1 MTEPHTLPA
10 AGRRFSTAQVAIVCF
25 ALVML
30 AAIGAGL
37 FAWSGVTNSMR
48 PKIAV
53 TTAVAATVGE
63 LKRETKL
70 VVLTLP
76 VSITIHKSSTKEPL
90 WGILPQG
97 TAEVLMMVPDNRV
110 QYVLNMEGV
119 SAANFEYDAAK
130 HKLIFHAPLPMLD
143 EEMVSIQPD
152 PAKIKL
158 MTNTGWLRTDAFSGE
173 PLRTSARQEVKK
185 HVLAE
190 ARKPHYRDIASEVAE
205 LHLRKLLEPMMRTVD
220 SDVKLEIRFKQ
231 TDNDLATPEG
241 SK

>member
-1 MTEPHTLPA
+1 MTEAQAPT
-10 AGRRFSTAQVAIVCF
+10 RFSTAQVAIVCF
-25 ALVML
+25 ALVLL
-30 AAIGAGL
+30 AAILAASL
-37 FAWSGVTNSMR
+37 AWSGVTNSMR
-48 PKIAV
+48 PKISV

-70 VVLTLP
+70 VVLSMP
-76 VSITIHKSSTKEPL
+76 ISITIHKSSTKEPL

-97 TAEVLMMVPDNRV
+97 TAEVLMLVPDNRV

-119 SAANFEYDAAK
+119 SAENFEYDSTR

-143 EEMVSIQPD
+143 EEMVSIQAD
-152 PAKIKL
+152 PAKVKL
-158 MTNTGWLRTDAFSGE
+158 MTNTGWLRTDVFSGE
-173 PLRTSARQEVKK
+173 PLRTAARQEVKK

-220 SDVKLEIRFKQ
+220 SEVKLEIRFKQ
-231 TDNDLATPEG
+231 AENDLANDPSNTGG